1 MSDSGKTDANL
12 SPSETVRNELSDGD
26 NPTPGIGRGRGTRRG
41 RGRGA
46 ALQPEARPRTRSSS
60 KNKKNQDEPEAQLA
74 SPNSSKAGSGRVVI
88 PANDVFNSSSENLSA
103 PSRFDSPDPP
113 PTAQEYCFGDVPPQ
127 QGLLDGPRLLVPP
140 GNERNQGVSRSDPEI
155 RKAQLASPNSSKAGS
170 GRVVIPANDVFNSSS
185 ENLSAPSRFDSP
197 DPPPTAQEYC
207 FGDVPPQQ
215 GLLDGPRLL
224 VPPGNERNQGV
235 SRSDPEIRNGNANP
249 RVPTDTPAILLG
261 MKNRQQAFQSRIEE
275 QAMRLSRIEKLT
287 AQIEKIRLNQGNVLN
302 SHANRL
308 DVVENDVRYVS
319 AQAAEVKSQTRELS
333 QSVAHHSECI
343 DNLTGGKLKPVA
355 LKPAP
360 REVIMSDESN
370 KSDVSATGIPRAR
383 KPRKR
388 LNKKVN
394 RGNKSSSLKRS
405 TDVSDSGTDS
415 NFVSEDPKPA
425 TLLENS
431 HVDRIVSTR
440 AGRGLK
446 SEETGITV
454 RSTENLATQPASKE
468 QVVVDKGIG
477 TQSCCVPSDGTTDGS
492 VFWKRDQV
500 GSRRWQEGAEAS
512 SPGEERSP
520 EVEEASL
527 GPHGQI
533 RGEVGAG
540 RAAAASAAREASVKH
555 CREGEA
561 LGQEGASSP
570 RENAET
576 RRCEET
582 TSDLLQNGV
591 YPQKEGNSMFS
602 AATTEC
608 DVEEGIAGAE
618 QLIEEIIKAILPH
631 LNKLLLARR
640 QFENKRRIVDFKRRV
655 LLGVEH
661 EGVSLPCGPLSHK
674 FRTAYRLVHARNP
687 PPDDMLLAKDGII
700 GNGSDNEEDA
710 SDVASY
716 VAEPRHS
723 DEEDAAEIDWCAV
736 EPESV
741 EERYI
746 EAESYSTEP
755 EQSSVEERSGPCY
768 PESFYTQSSSSE
780 LDSDVS
786 YEFTYEEEEDINR
799 PVRVLTPTAETYS
812 PTAELFCESS
822 HRKNQMSLEY
832 LYDEAIW

>member
-1 MSDSGKTDANL
+1 MSDSGKTDGNL
-12 SPSETVRNELSDGD
+12 SPSETVRNELSGGD

-103 PSRFDSPDPP
+103 PSRSESPDPP
-113 PTAQEYCFGDVPPQ
+113 PTAQEYRFGDVPPQ

-140 GNERNQGVSRSDPEI
+140 E
-155 RKAQLASPNSSKAGS
+155 
-170 GRVVIPANDVFNSSS
+170 
-185 ENLSAPSRFDSP
+185 
-197 DPPPTAQEYC
+197 
-207 FGDVPPQQ
+207 
-215 GLLDGPRLL
+215 
-224 VPPGNERNQGV
+224 NERNQGV

-275 QAMRLSRIEKLT
+275 QAMRLSRIEKLS
-287 AQIEKIRLNQGNVLN
+287 AQIEKIQLNQGNVLN

-343 DNLTGGKLKPVA
+343 DNLTGLIEGCNSLITKGSDSRQKLRDDLEKTQKE
-355 LKPAP
+355 LKD
-360 REVIMSDESN
+360 I
-370 KSDVSATGIPRAR
+370 AR
-383 KPRKR
+383 KT
-388 LNKKVN
+388 
-394 RGNKSSSLKRS
+394 SS
-405 TDVSDSGTDS
+405 
-415 NFVSEDPKPA
+415 
-425 TLLENS
+425 
-431 HVDRIVSTR
+431 
-440 AGRGLK
+440 
-446 SEETGITV
+446 
-454 RSTENLATQPASKE
+454 
-468 QVVVDKGIG
+468 
-477 TQSCCVPSDGTTDGS
+477 DGS

-527 GPHGQI
+527 GPHGRI

-540 RAAAASAAREASVKH
+540 RAAAASAAREASGKN
-555 CREGEA
+555 CPEGEA

-582 TSDLLQNGV
+582 SSDLLQNGV

-608 DVEEGIAGAE
+608 DVGEGIAGAE

-655 LLGVEH
+655 LLVVEH
-661 EGVSLPCGPLSHK
+661 EGVSLPSGPLSHK

-687 PPDDMLLAKDGII
+687 PPDDMLLAEDDVI
-700 GNGSDNEEDA
+700 GNGSDNEGDA
-710 SDVASY
+710 SDVTSN
-716 VAEPRHS
+716 VAEPRNS
-723 DEEDAAEIDWCAV
+723 DEEDNAEIDWCAV

-746 EAESYSTEP
+746 EAESYSAEP
-755 EQSSVEERSGPCY
+755 EQSGVEERSGPCY
-768 PESFYTQSSSSE
+768 PENSDTRSSSSE

-812 PTAELFCESS
+812 PTAELFRESS
-822 HRKNQMSLEY
+822 HRNHKMSLEY
-832 LYDEAIW
+832 RYDEAMW